1 MDSYCPG
8 PDPYALDNDGLTIT
22 RTGGAVAWKCFV
34 PPEGD
39 DSSAAAELRN
49 ITTAI
54 KYAVAARTIQADLD
68 IDIAPTRPSD
78 MYIDA
83 QAVLEGAGAERM
95 PKSSRW
101 MGTRYAMVRYAE
113 DSDTIKL
120 RKIRG
125 ELNVA
130 DIVTKCL
137 VGAPFILN
145 RARILGLLHHPARD
159 EATAEGTATAEKP
172 PRPNEPLALTTRGAA
187 LATSEA
193 RSTRAEGTATAEK
206 PPRPDEPKTPAANST
221 ASATSGGRPERKAFA
236 REPTPRGM
244 GGTARRNL

>member
-1 MDSYCPG
+1 
-8 PDPYALDNDGLTIT
+8 
-22 RTGGAVAWKCFV
+22 
-34 PPEGD
+34 
-39 DSSAAAELRN
+39 
-49 ITTAI
+49 
-54 KYAVAARTIQADLD
+54 
-68 IDIAPTRPSD
+68 
-78 MYIDA
+78 
-83 QAVLEGAGAERM
+83 
-95 PKSSRW
+95 

-145 RARILGLLHHPARD
+145 RARILGLMHHPAQD

-193 RSTRAEGTATAEK
+193 RSTPEGTAKAEK
-206 PPRPDEPKTPAANST
+206 PPRPDEPKTPAAHST

-236 REPTPRGM
+236 REPPPRGT

>member
-1 MDSYCPG
+1 MLLSPG
-8 PDPYALDNDGLTIT
+8 PTSNTLDKEGHALT

-49 ITTAI
+49 LTTAI

-68 IDIAPTRPSD
+68 IDIAPTGPSD
-78 MYIDA
+78 VYIDA

-120 RKIRG
+120 RKIRA
-125 ELNVA
+125 ESNVA

-137 VGAPFILN
+137 VGAAFLTN
-145 RARILGLLHHPARD
+145 RARILGLPHLATQD
-159 EATAEGTATAEKP
+159 EAATEDAATADSEDTATAEKP
-172 PRPNEPLALTTRGAA
+172 PRPNKTD
-187 LATSEA
+187 
-193 RSTRAEGTATAEK
+193 
-206 PPRPDEPKTPAANST
+206 PPRRR
-221 ASATSGGRPERKAFA
+221 GGR
-236 REPTPRGM
+236 G
-244 GGTARRNL
+244 L